1 MGGEIE
7 EGREV
12 EGINAAVSLTAEMGD
27 ETEVAVGEASSC
39 VGGQNRCCCSDQG
52 RLDGDSAMTKVPTF
66 QQIWFCAPL
75 FYFLMLCSLVGRM
88 VCPTCERG
96 GKVPRENV
104 TSQ

>member
-12 EGINAAVSLTAEMGD
+12 EGNNAAVSLTAEMGD

-52 RLDGDSAMTKVPTF
+52 RLDGDSAMT
-66 QQIWFCAPL
+66 FCAPL
-75 FYFLMLCSLVGRM
+75 FWCSHFLMFSSNVSRCVPHVKEGEKYL
-88 VCPTCERG
+88 
-96 GKVPRENV
+96 GK
-104 TSQ
+104 T